1 MNVVNTELGDSVFWG
16 CYLLDLF
23 GYSFMILKLEFTDG
37 RVLMELWY
45 AGVDGLGLGLILHH
59 RSLGK

>member
-1 MNVVNTELGDSVFWG
+1 MTLFSVV

-23 GYSFMILKLEFTDG
+23 GYLLMLWKLEFTDG